1 MKKLSIISLLLILA
15 FNVQSQNCDKVLLT
29 GKLVDSLRPQAFY
42 NLMVINRN
50 TGRGVFGQPNGT
62 FSVYVSEGDSIS
74 LSCKGYEVF
83 NLIVAADDNCQHK
96 VAYYIEGK
104 PQEIEEVIVKRIK
117 SLEEIKEERSALA
130 MRETRQ
136 VTGIEVL
143 RSPITALYQAFSK
156 KEKSKRTVA
165 KWEFRD
171 DQSKIVQELLRT
183 YVAYKIV
190 DLTEEQFED
199 FVIFLNIDETFLKTA
214 SEMDLIVFIQDKFEH
229 YMIINDR

>member
-1 MKKLSIISLLLILA
+1 M
-15 FNVQSQNCDKVLLT
+15 LLT

-83 NLIVAADDNCQHK
+83 NLIVVADDNCQHK

>member
-1 MKKLSIISLLLILA
+1 MKKLSIIWLLLILA

-83 NLIVAADDNCQHK
+83 NLIVVADDNCQHK
-96 VAYYIEGK
+96 VAHFIEGK

>member
-1 MKKLSIISLLLILA
+1 
-15 FNVQSQNCDKVLLT
+15 VLLT

-83 NLIVAADDNCQHK
+83 NLIVVADDNCQHK

-171 DQSKIVQELLRT
+171 NQSKIVQELLRT

>member
-1 MKKLSIISLLLILA
+1 M
-15 FNVQSQNCDKVLLT
+15 LLT

-171 DQSKIVQELLRT
+171 NQSKIVQELLRT

>member
-1 MKKLSIISLLLILA
+1 
-15 FNVQSQNCDKVLLT
+15 VLLT

-62 FSVYVSEGDSIS
+62 FSAYVSEGDSIS

-171 DQSKIVQELLRT
+171 NQSKIVQELLRT

>member
-1 MKKLSIISLLLILA
+1 
-15 FNVQSQNCDKVLLT
+15 
-29 GKLVDSLRPQAFY
+29 
-42 NLMVINRN
+42 MVINRD

-83 NLIVAADDNCQHK
+83 NLIVVADDNCQHK
-96 VAYYIEGK
+96 VAYFIEGK

-229 YMIINDR
+229 YMIINNR

>member
-1 MKKLSIISLLLILA
+1 M
-15 FNVQSQNCDKVLLT
+15 LLT

>member
-171 DQSKIVQELLRT
+171 NQSKIVQELLRT

>member
-1 MKKLSIISLLLILA
+1 M
-15 FNVQSQNCDKVLLT
+15 
-29 GKLVDSLRPQAFY
+29 
-42 NLMVINRN
+42 
-50 TGRGVFGQPNGT
+50 
-62 FSVYVSEGDSIS
+62 
-74 LSCKGYEVF
+74 F
-83 NLIVAADDNCQHK
+83 NLIVVADDNCQHK

>member
-1 MKKLSIISLLLILA
+1 MKKLGVISLLILLA
-15 FNVQSQNCDKVLLT
+15 FNVQSQKCDKVLLT

-42 NLMVINRN
+42 NLMVINRD
-50 TGRGVFGQPNGT
+50 TGRGVFGQPNGA

-74 LSCKGYEVF
+74 LSCKGYEMVS
-83 NLIVAADDNCQHK
+83 LIVVADNNCQHR
-96 VAYYIEGK
+96 VVEYIEGK
-104 PQEIEEVIVKRIK
+104 PQEIEEVIVKPIK

-165 KWEFRD
+165 EWEHRD
-171 DQSKIVQELLRT
+171 NKSEIVQELLRT

-190 DLTEEQFED
+190 DLTEEEFED

>member
-1 MKKLSIISLLLILA
+1 MKKLGVISLLILLA
-15 FNVQSQNCDKVLLT
+15 FNVQSQKCDKVLLT

-42 NLMVINRN
+42 NLMVINRD

-74 LSCKGYEVF
+74 LSCKGYEVVS
-83 NLIVAADDNCQHK
+83 LIVVADINCQHR
-96 VAYYIEGK
+96 VVEYIEGK
-104 PQEIEEVIVKRIK
+104 PQEIDEVIVKRIK

-156 KEKSKRTVA
+156 TEKSKRKVA
-165 KWEFRD
+165 AWEFRD
-171 DQSKIVQELLRT
+171 NQSRVVQELLRT

-190 DLTEEQFED
+190 DLTEEEFED

-214 SEMDLIVFIQDKFEH
+214 SEMDLIVFIKDKFEH
-229 YMIINDR
+229 YMIVHDR

>member
-1 MKKLSIISLLLILA
+1 
-15 FNVQSQNCDKVLLT
+15 
-29 GKLVDSLRPQAFY
+29 
-42 NLMVINRN
+42 MVINRN

>member
-1 MKKLSIISLLLILA
+1 
-15 FNVQSQNCDKVLLT
+15 
-29 GKLVDSLRPQAFY
+29 
-42 NLMVINRN
+42 
-50 TGRGVFGQPNGT
+50 
-62 FSVYVSEGDSIS
+62 
-74 LSCKGYEVF
+74 
-83 NLIVAADDNCQHK
+83 
-96 VAYYIEGK
+96 
-104 PQEIEEVIVKRIK
+104 
-117 SLEEIKEERSALA
+117 

>member
-1 MKKLSIISLLLILA
+1 M
-15 FNVQSQNCDKVLLT
+15 LLT

-42 NLMVINRN
+42 NLMVINRD

-83 NLIVAADDNCQHK
+83 NLIVVADDNCQHK

>member
-83 NLIVAADDNCQHK
+83 NLIVVADDNCQHK

>member
-1 MKKLSIISLLLILA
+1 
-15 FNVQSQNCDKVLLT
+15 
-29 GKLVDSLRPQAFY
+29 
-42 NLMVINRN
+42 MVINRN

-83 NLIVAADDNCQHK
+83 NLIVVADDNCQHK

>member
-1 MKKLSIISLLLILA
+1 LKKLSIISLLLILA

>member
-1 MKKLSIISLLLILA
+1 
-15 FNVQSQNCDKVLLT
+15 VLLT

-171 DQSKIVQELLRT
+171 NQSKIVQELLRT

>member
-1 MKKLSIISLLLILA
+1 
-15 FNVQSQNCDKVLLT
+15 
-29 GKLVDSLRPQAFY
+29 
-42 NLMVINRN
+42 MVINRN

-83 NLIVAADDNCQHK
+83 NLIVVADDNCQHK

-171 DQSKIVQELLRT
+171 NQSKIVQELLRT

>member
-83 NLIVAADDNCQHK
+83 NLIVVADDNCQHK

-171 DQSKIVQELLRT
+171 NQSKIVQELLRT

>member
-1 MKKLSIISLLLILA
+1 M
-15 FNVQSQNCDKVLLT
+15 LLT

-83 NLIVAADDNCQHK
+83 NLIVVADDNCQHK

-171 DQSKIVQELLRT
+171 NQSKIVQELLRT

>member
-1 MKKLSIISLLLILA
+1 
-15 FNVQSQNCDKVLLT
+15 VLLT

-83 NLIVAADDNCQHK
+83 NLIVVADDNCQHK